1 MKFAVLQFIN
11 IASSH
16 TSGHH
21 RDKSGFAFFLTLFLP
36 SGIHMYM
43 RSFWAFSSPGW
54 SNPAL
59 SASLHMRNVPA
70 QKWTQQPRPGL
81 TSVIFVNYREL
92 SLHLWIN
99 YYVSIHQFSKRVG
112 KSRHR
117 ITGTYKKMSKRRQEK
132 VIYSIFF
139 LWGRNFSTHI
149 IPDMQLSR
157 IFFPKPSNEGIYTD
171 ISGNWL

>member
-1 MKFAVLQFIN
+1 MVSLIQCSATISLKILQMKFAVLQFIN

-43 RSFWAFSSPGW
+43 RSLWAFSSPGW

-117 ITGTYKKMSKRRQEK
+117 ITGTYKKWAKEGRKR
-132 VIYSIFF
+132 S
-139 LWGRNFSTHI
+139 ST
-149 IPDMQLSR
+149 
-157 IFFPKPSNEGIYTD
+157 PSSS
-171 ISGNWL
+171 SGEETSLLT